1 MVYGI
6 KYGPKKNVS
15 IKESMILQSLGAT
28 VVTRSGVMQHYIDNK
43 NEALTVLSVLDFS
56 SRSDTYDFEII
67 TVEKSKIDKNYIVST
82 AKEFFAKEKGQ
93 SFSDT
98 IVVR

>member
-6 KYGPKKNVS
+6 KFGPRKNVS
-15 IKESMILQSLGAT
+15 IKESMILQTRGAT
-28 VVTRSGVMQHYIDNK
+28 IVTRSGVMNYYISDK
-43 NEALTVLSVLDFS
+43 QEALTAWAMLKDS
-56 SRSDTYDFEII
+56 SRSDIYDFEITI
-67 TVEKSKIDKNYIVST
+67 VDKSKIDKNFIVST
-82 AKEFFAKEKGQ
+82 AKDFFAKEKGQ

>member
-6 KYGPKKNVS
+6 KFGPRKNVS
-15 IKESMILQSLGAT
+15 IKESMILQTRGAT
-28 VVTRSGVMQHYIDNK
+28 IVTRSGVMQYYIDNK
-43 NEALTVLSVLDFS
+43 QEAYKALSVLDFS
-56 SRSDTYDFEII
+56 RRSDIYDFEITI
-67 TVEKSKIDKNYIVST
+67 VDKSKIDKNFIVST
-82 AKEFFAKEKGQ
+82 AKDFFDKEKGQ